1 MTQKKVSEIKEG
13 DTILVYGDK
22 AVVKK
27 IETSGKGIKQG
38 RVKCRI
44 EAESLK
50 DKKPIVII
58 RLAEDMIKTND

>member
-1 MTQKKVSEIKEG
+1 MTQKKASEIREG
-13 DTILVYGDK
+13 DIILVYGDK

-38 RVKCRI
+38 KVKCRI

-50 DKKPIVII
+50 DNKPIVVI
-58 RLAEDMIKTND
+58 RLAEDMIETE

>member
-1 MTQKKVSEIKEG
+1 MAQKKVSKVKQG
-13 DTILVYGDK
+13 DIILVYGNK

-44 EAESLK
+44 EATSEK
-50 DKKPIVII
+50 DNKPLVII
-58 RLAEDMIKTND
+58 RLAEEMIETE

>member
-1 MTQKKVSEIKEG
+1 MAQKKVSEIKEG
-13 DTILVYGDK
+13 DIVLVYGKK

-27 IETSGKGIKQG
+27 VETSGKGIKQG

-50 DKKPIVII
+50 DNKQMVVI
-58 RLAEDMIKTND
+58 RLAEDMIETE

>member
-1 MTQKKVSEIKEG
+1 MAQKKALEIKPG
-13 DTILVYGDK
+13 DVILIYGDK

-44 EAESLK
+44 EAESIK
-50 DKKPIVII
+50 DKKHLVVI
-58 RLAEDMIKTND
+58 RLAEDLIEIE